1 MLHVSFSNMFDFIV
15 AKTKIQWYLGDTS
28 ENGRRQYPIRNQLDT
43 RGGGKRKIETS
54 HEYTSSKISC
64 LVAHPHMDITALR
77 DEKCCVNN
85 KKNKDFESL
94 LATNTFST
102 LYFDILF
109 IVAILDLLRVLS

>member
-1 MLHVSFSNMFDFIV
+1 
-15 AKTKIQWYLGDTS
+15 
-28 ENGRRQYPIRNQLDT
+28 
-43 RGGGKRKIETS
+43 
-54 HEYTSSKISC
+54 
-64 LVAHPHMDITALR
+64 MDITALR

-85 KKNKDFESL
+85 QKNKDFESL